1 MKTDKK
7 PIIGFIC
14 VMLSC
19 VLVIGLTLGLLISAG
34 RNTADG
40 STADST
46 TETAENSSK
55 EVPEFPSE
63 IEPELQWG
71 YKFYYGSGSG
81 CGTNIIG
88 QIACK
93 SQKNTFNIDNVT
105 LTISYGAMEAK
116 YGPSKEFDVPE
127 FDIYFAEFNPRSE
140 NVYPCVYHVK
150 TVKEQFFSEKYA
162 VNMVDDRANRV
173 YYYEFN
179 HSEEITIPKE
189 LFTES
194 EGEIP
199 LLITGT
205 NEAKWPP
212 YGNQYL
218 WLCKLYINYK
228 LQGTD
233 KVVLS

>member
-19 VLVIGLTLGLLISAG
+19 VLLIGLTLGLLLYANRVDAAGSALALERG
-34 RNTADG
+34 YTFKYQYG
-40 STADST
+40 VSSCGP
-46 TETAENSSK
+46 NSR
-55 EVPEFPSE
+55 
-63 IEPELQWG
+63 
-71 YKFYYGSGSG
+71 
-81 CGTNIIG
+81 G

-105 LTISYGAMEAK
+105 LTISYGAVGAK
-116 YGPSKEFDVPE
+116 NGPEVTLNVPE

-150 TVKEQFFSEKYA
+150 TVKEQFFSEKYD
-162 VNMVDDRANRV
+162 VNMVDDYANGV

-189 LFTES
+189 LFTEKNGQLTLVIS
-194 EGEIP
+194 
-199 LLITGT
+199 GT
-205 NEAKWPP
+205 NDVERNP
-212 YGNQYL
+212 YGYDYMC
-218 WLCKLYINYK
+218 LCKLYINYK